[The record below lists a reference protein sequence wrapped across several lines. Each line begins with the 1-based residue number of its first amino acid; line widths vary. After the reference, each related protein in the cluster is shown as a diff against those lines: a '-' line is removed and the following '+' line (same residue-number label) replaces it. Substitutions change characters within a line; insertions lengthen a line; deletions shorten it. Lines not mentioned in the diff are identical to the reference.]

1 MAEVLATALAG
12 MRHDIA
18 RMEQI
23 AMNISNVAT
32 PGYKRSLV
40 VANSSLTSPASFGGL
55 WSAEMEQQLSRAG
68 AVQEQKQVDMRPGT
82 LKLSG
87 QGLDLALSG
96 PGFFEIQTSH
106 GSAYTRQGN
115 FRTDERGRMV
125 TAQGYPV
132 MSKNGDLFLSMPHP
146 FIDADGHVIE
156 GKRQVGQLKIV
167 QFDHPQSL
175 QRLGDGL
182 YAPGEGMRQLPD
194 GEIGLRQGYLENSNV
209 SSAHEMVQMMQTM
222 RHFESMQ
229 KMTQAY
235 DDMIGN
241 AIRKLG
247 EM

>member
-1 MAEVLATALAG
+1 MAEVLATALSG

-23 AMNISNVAT
+23 AMNMSNAAT
-32 PGYKRSLV
+32 PGYKRSLSV
-40 VANSSLTSPASFGGL
+40 VNPSPTFSASFGGL
-55 WSAEMEQQLSRAG
+55 WSAGMEQQLSRA
-68 AVQEQKQVDMRPGT
+68 AATQEQGLVDMRPGT
-82 LKLSG
+82 LKPTG

-106 GSAYTRQGN
+106 GPAYTRQGN

-125 TAQGYPV
+125 TMQGYPV
-132 MSKNGDLFLSMPHP
+132 MARNGDLFLSTPHP
-146 FIDADGHVIE
+146 LIDAEGNVIE
-156 GKRQVGQLKIV
+156 GKRQTGQLKIV
-167 QFDHPQSL
+167 QFDHPQAL

-182 YAPGEGMRQLPD
+182 YAPGDGIRQLSD

-229 KMTQAY
+229 KTTQAY